1 MFYSN
6 LKKLSLSDA
15 GLVFKIIVLV
25 GTQSRSQCWG
35 PKQNNNPFVP
45 GGTHLF
51 PDSVSERTPGNR
63 THGTGKPI
71 WKYSHKYFSAHSEFC
86 LSSAQG
92 SHLPG
97 GLSGGTGCSACP
109 VASWGARST
118 LPARWSLEGRPDA
131 LRRAPPPLW
140 SPAGSTLVLGLGAV
154 AVCHPMGML
163 RDLLCSPWTP
173 GEVSTALLSPLQ
185 DPPRRVS
192 VLGSPLVSQVAQ
204 WWRLHLPIPGDARNL
219 PWVGRIPLEEG
230 MATHSSILTWEIP
243 WTEEPGGCSPQGR
256 KELDTTE
263 WLSTHARHCLCR
275 FLCCPPQVV

>member
-1 MFYSN
+1 MKGLQATGLTEQENPSGN
-6 LKKLSLSDA
+6 IPTSISLH
-15 GLVFKIIVLV
+15 
-25 GTQSRSQCWG
+25 TQSSACPQ
-35 PKQNNNPFVP
+35 
-45 GGTHLF
+45 
-51 PDSVSERTPGNR
+51 
-63 THGTGKPI
+63 
-71 WKYSHKYFSAHSEFC
+71 HKAHTCPVASRVGRG
-86 LSSAQG
+86 A
-92 SHLPG
+92 LPARWPLG
-97 GLSGGTGCSACP
+97 VGGGTGRSACP

-204 WWRLHLPIPGDARNL
+204 W
-219 PWVGRIPLEEG
+219 
-230 MATHSSILTWEIP
+230 
-243 WTEEPGGCSPQGR
+243 
-256 KELDTTE
+256 
-263 WLSTHARHCLCR
+263 
-275 FLCCPPQVV
+275 